1 METQAHIK
9 DLKKD
14 RVFKFFNYSFLTI
27 AMVAVLYPLIYII
40 SASISDPA
48 AVNSGKMW
56 LFPKNITFEGYKLI
70 FENDQIWRGY
80 LNTIFYTVLGTSI
93 NLAVTLPAAY
103 ALGRRDFVGRNFFTA
118 MFVLT
123 MFFEGGLIPTYLVVK
138 NLGLIDTVWAMVL
151 PNAAAIW
158 NIVIARV
165 FFQSTIPIELEESAK
180 VDGCSNFKLFFKI
193 VLPLS
198 APIIAVMALFY
209 GVDHWNSYFDALIYL
224 SDRALYPLQMVLR
237 EILVLQDMASQNTN
251 MDGSMAEA
259 LHSKQQLA
267 AVIKYGVMIVST
279 LPIIIVYPFLQKY
292 FVQGVMI
299 GSLKG

>member
-1 METQAHIK
+1 MNAHSHIN
-9 DLKKD
+9 DLKSD
-14 RVFKFFNYSFLTI
+14 RIFKFFNYSFLTLALSI
-27 AMVAVLYPLIYII
+27 VLYPLIYII
-40 SASISDPA
+40 SASISSPT
-48 AVNSGKMW
+48 AVNSGEMW
-56 LFPKNITFEGYKLI
+56 LFPKDITFEGYRLI
-70 FENDQIWRGY
+70 FENDAIWRGY
-80 LNTIFYTVLGTSI
+80 LNTIMYTALGTSI

-103 ALGRRDFVGRNFFTA
+103 VLGRKDFVGRNFFTG

-123 MFFEGGLIPTYLVVK
+123 MFFQGGLIPTYLVVK
-138 NLGLIDTVWAMVL
+138 NLGLIDTIWAMVL

-180 VDGCSNFKLFFKI
+180 IDGCSNFKLFFKI

-209 GVDHWNSYFDALIYL
+209 GVGHWNSYFNALIYI

-251 MDGSMAEA
+251 VTGSMAEA
-259 LHSKQQLA
+259 IHSKQQLA
-267 AVIKYGVMIVST
+267 AIIKYGVMIVST